1 MQEPTLFFKCSVRF
15 YFFDLL
21 FKCFAFQINRIK
33 MKLTKQQR
41 IELRNKYQGRCA
53 YCGDLLGERWHADH
67 IEPIVRNWW
76 NGTCEHPERNTL
88 ENFNPSCPSC
98 NIVKSSMSLDSFRKI
113 LGGFITSLNRDSTQY
128 KFAKRYGLL
137 EEKEIE
143 VKFWFEKR
151 PRK

>member
-1 MQEPTLFFKCSVRF
+1 
-15 YFFDLL
+15 
-21 FKCFAFQINRIK
+21 

-41 IELRNKYQGRCA
+41 QTLRNKFDGRCA
-53 YCGDLLGERWHADH
+53 YCGDLLEDRWHADH

-76 NGTCEHPERNTL
+76 NGTCEHPELNTL
-88 ENFNPSCPSC
+88 DNFNPSCPSC

-113 LGGFITSLNRDSTQY
+113 IGGFITSLNRDSTQY

-143 VKFWFEKR
+143 VKFWFER
-151 PRK
+151 VI

>member
-1 MQEPTLFFKCSVRF
+1 
-15 YFFDLL
+15 
-21 FKCFAFQINRIK
+21 

-41 IELRNKYQGRCA
+41 QALKEKYNGRCA

-67 IEPIVRNWW
+67 IEPVKRYTKWIASDMFTQERIYENFQK
-76 NGTCEHPERNTL
+76 HPERNTL

-113 LGGFITSLNRDSTQY
+113 IRGFITSLNRDSTQY

-143 VKFWFEKR
+143 VRFWFEKCS
-151 PRK
+151 